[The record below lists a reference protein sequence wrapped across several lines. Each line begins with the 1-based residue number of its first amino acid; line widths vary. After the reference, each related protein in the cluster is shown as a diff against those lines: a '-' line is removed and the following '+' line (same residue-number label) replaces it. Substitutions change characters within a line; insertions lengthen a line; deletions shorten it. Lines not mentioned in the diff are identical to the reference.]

1 MPRTGGTSHLRVTFV
16 SKQSLVGDYFKFL
29 GPSLIKIFLFSTS
42 TFMALDKSWVEN
54 KDHYIHAMSMKM
66 TDGNS
71 VGIIHCNEEKL
82 KVYSPNE
89 QHDVHIKKPLMI
101 DETKTLEDHS
111 KGIRDVLKA
120 GDANSLFRLIRND

>member
-1 MPRTGGTSHLRVTFV
+1 
-16 SKQSLVGDYFKFL
+16 
-29 GPSLIKIFLFSTS
+29 
-42 TFMALDKSWVEN
+42 MALDKSWVEN
-54 KDHYIHAMSMKM
+54 KNHYIHAMSMKM

-89 QHDVHIKKPLMI
+89 QHDVHIKKPLII

>member
-1 MPRTGGTSHLRVTFV
+1 M
-16 SKQSLVGDYFKFL
+16 
-29 GPSLIKIFLFSTS
+29 
-42 TFMALDKSWVEN
+42 
-54 KDHYIHAMSMKM
+54 
-66 TDGNS
+66 
-71 VGIIHCNEEKL
+71 IHCNEEKL
-82 KVYSPNE
+82 KVYSLNE

>member
-1 MPRTGGTSHLRVTFV
+1 
-16 SKQSLVGDYFKFL
+16 
-29 GPSLIKIFLFSTS
+29 
-42 TFMALDKSWVEN
+42 MALDKSWVEN

-66 TDGNS
+66 TEDDS

-89 QHDVHIKKPLMI
+89 EHGIKKPLII

-111 KGIRDVLKA
+111 KGIQDVLN
-120 GDANSLFRLIRND
+120 GGENNSLFRLIKNE

>member
-1 MPRTGGTSHLRVTFV
+1 
-16 SKQSLVGDYFKFL
+16 
-29 GPSLIKIFLFSTS
+29 
-42 TFMALDKSWVEN
+42 
-54 KDHYIHAMSMKM
+54 MSMKM
-66 TDGNS
+66 TDENS

-89 QHDVHIKKPLMI
+89 QHDVHIKKPLII